1 MLVDWSH
8 HGQTVPTSCCRG
20 STSKFWWNPVYS
32 RIAVSPSR
40 GGGTATVHI
49 SKPWAPLS
57 KPSPMTSRLRPH
69 WGPVQ
74 ESHWGKVS
82 WQWNFQLHTQVLLRL
97 RVWQISSITREPKE
111 HNIATAP
118 CLAIFLGRW
127 RTCVDFHLRK
137 CDCVIIL
144 DKDAKLIS

>member
-1 MLVDWSH
+1 MSFDAIHAWQIANAYFKIWPARASGSWMLMLVEWSH

-49 SKPWAPLS
+49 SKPCARLS
-57 KPSPMTSRLRPH
+57 KPSPMTSRLRPC

-97 RVWQISSITREPKE
+97 RVWQISNRDN
-111 HNIATAP
+111 H
-118 CLAIFLGRW
+118 
-127 RTCVDFHLRK
+127 
-137 CDCVIIL
+137 
-144 DKDAKLIS
+144 KLPNWYWI